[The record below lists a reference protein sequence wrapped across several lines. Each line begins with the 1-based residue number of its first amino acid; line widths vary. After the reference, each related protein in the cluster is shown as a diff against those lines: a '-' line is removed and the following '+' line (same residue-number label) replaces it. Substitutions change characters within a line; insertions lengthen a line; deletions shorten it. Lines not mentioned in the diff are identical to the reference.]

1 MRKLILTCHCGQKMK
16 LPRSSIGKKGLCPGC
31 GSEVDISA
39 SEARPENRSSAP
51 KFSGTNLPQQHAQA
65 GAQDFSL
72 MDAKQAFGRA
82 TDLFFEHRYGE
93 ALSLF
98 DSIAL
103 KFPGSPEIED
113 ARRQCLAAMRR
124 PNLALPPAGAVA
136 APSLALPA
144 PQDKETV
151 KNAVIHKLME
161 KMQGGASDEIQL
173 RAAELIGQMMGLFE
187 GQGNQSANE
196 EEDAAAAE
204 DVYDGVEDSP
214 IPSNVEQMPRREQG

>member
-16 LPRSSIGKKGLCPGC
+16 LPRSAIGKKGLCPGC

-39 SEARPENRSSAP
+39 SEARPENRGRAP
-51 KFSGTNLPQQHAQA
+51 KFSGANTPQHNAQA

-82 TDLFFEHRYGE
+82 TDLFFEHRYAE

-98 DSIAL
+98 DSIAI

-124 PNLALPPAGAVA
+124 PNLALPPASA
-136 APSLALPA
+136 AAAALALPA

-173 RAAELIGQMMGLFE
+173 RAAELIGEMMGLFE
-187 GQGNQSANE
+187 GQGNLSQD
-196 EEDAAAAE
+196 EDNTERAE
-204 DVYDGVEDSP
+204 DVNDGVEERP
-214 IPSNVEQMPRREQG
+214 IPENVEQMPRREQG